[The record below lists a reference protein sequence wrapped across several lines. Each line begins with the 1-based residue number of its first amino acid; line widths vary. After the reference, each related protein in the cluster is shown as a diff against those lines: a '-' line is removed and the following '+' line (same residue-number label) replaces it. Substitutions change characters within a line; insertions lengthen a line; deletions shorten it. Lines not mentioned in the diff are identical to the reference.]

1 MAILRRVSASADW
14 TGNTDGTFTN
24 ILSARA
30 SFGFDKRVSE
40 ASIVT
45 PIRPG
50 YVSTASPGITYDD
63 AVTLTMGV
71 VGSNVSVRFI
81 GFVRDFRYSHNPKG
95 VETICRGLLTRA
107 EEYENWED
115 PQLFGGLMIED
126 LLGAPTGTA
135 PDIVKVVLNRAGVSF
150 TDANIQGS
158 STVYGDIDEVFIWH
172 NGNSDN
178 PLIDLQEA
186 GETALGYIERY
197 DAIDADFSATTGSGG
212 RYRTFET
219 LGGTIYRYMVGG
231 RPRATEEFTFTETV
245 DILDGNFERSISD
258 TRNYFVVTGYDPGD
272 NTGPESFTL
281 QGSNTF
287 QPSSSKHTY
296 RFSSPMIERSTE
308 AQSGTGMSCERL
320 ANVLALEFNREIV
333 SGWITTHRDDDIG
346 IAQTHLVQA
355 PGGLPGRLGV
365 AEKLWVQSLDISVD
379 EQGFTQR
386 ISYLGG
392 GLPDD
397 DLPVPP
403 SR

>member
-1 MAILRRVSASADW
+1 MAILRRVSSSASW
-14 TGNTDGTFTN
+14 TGGSTGTFSN

-45 PIRPG
+45 PTKLG
-50 YVSTASPGITYDD
+50 VTYDD
-63 AVTLTMGV
+63 VVTLTMGV
-71 VGSNVSVRFI
+71 VGSNVITRFV
-81 GFVRDFRYSHNPKG
+81 GLVRDFRYSPNPRG
-95 VETICRGLLTRA
+95 VETVCRGRLTRA
-107 EEYENWED
+107 VEYENWED
-115 PQLFGGLMIED
+115 PQLYGGLFIYD
-126 LLGAPTGTA
+126 LLGTQTGTA
-135 PDIVKVVLNRAGVSF
+135 PAIVQAVLTRANVPY
-150 TDANIQGS
+150 TAANIHGS
-158 STVYGDIDEVFIWH
+158 STVYGDIDDAFIWH

-197 DAIDADFSATTGSGG
+197 DAIDADFTPATGSGG

-219 LGGTIYRYMVGG
+219 LGGTVYRYLVGG
-231 RPRATEEFTFTETV
+231 RPRVAQDFTFTETV

-272 NTGPESFTL
+272 GTGPESFAL
-281 QGSNTF
+281 QESNTF

-308 AQSGTGMSCERL
+308 AQPGTGMSCERL
-320 ANVLALEFNREIV
+320 ANVLGLEFNREIV
-333 SGWITTHRDDDIG
+333 SGWIETHRDDDLG

-365 AEKLWVQSLDISVD
+365 AEKLWVQTLDISVD
-379 EQGFTQR
+379 DSGFTQR
-386 ISYLGG
+386 VSYLGG
-392 GLPDD
+392 GLPDAN
-397 DLPVPP
+397 LPVPP
-403 SR
+403 TR

>member
-1 MAILRRVSASADW
+1 MTISVRRISASASW
-14 TGNTDGTFTN
+14 TGASAGTFSN

-45 PIRPG
+45 PTKLT
-50 YVSTASPGITYDD
+50 VTYDD
-63 AVTLTMGV
+63 VVTLVMGV
-71 VGSNVSVRFI
+71 VGSNVITRFVGI
-81 GFVRDFRYSHNPKG
+81 VRDFRYTEQPRG
-95 VETICRGLLTRA
+95 VETVCGGLLTRA
-107 EEYENWED
+107 AEYENWED
-115 PQLFGGLMIED
+115 PQYWGGLFIND
-126 LLGAPTGTA
+126 LLGTATGTA
-135 PDIVKVVLNRAGVSF
+135 ATIVKAVLTKANVPYTA
-150 TDANIQGS
+150 ANIGS
-158 STVYGDIDEVFIWH
+158 SSVLYGDNDEAFLWH

-178 PLIDLQEA
+178 PVIDLQEA

-197 DAIDADFSATTGSGG
+197 DSIDCDYSVALGSGG

-219 LGGTIYRYMVGG
+219 LGGTIYRYLVGG
-231 RPRATEEFTFTETV
+231 RPRDTEQFTFTGGV
-245 DILDGNFERSISD
+245 DILDGQFERSISD

-272 NTGPESFTL
+272 NTGPESFAL
-281 QGSNTF
+281 QESNTF
-287 QPSSSKHTY
+287 QPVTSKHTY

-308 AQSGTGMSCERL
+308 AQPGTGMSCERL
-320 ANVLALEFNREIV
+320 ANVLSLEFNREIV
-333 SGWITTHRDDDIG
+333 SGWISTHRDDSLG
-346 IAQTHLVQA
+346 IAQTHLVQGA
-355 PGGLPGRLGV
+355 AGGLPGRLGV

-403 SR
+403 S

>member
-1 MAILRRVSASADW
+1 MLRRVAASADW
-14 TGNTDGTFTN
+14 TGGSSGSFTN

-45 PIRPG
+45 PTKLG
-50 YVSTASPGITYDD
+50 VTYDD

-81 GFVRDFRYSHNPKG
+81 GFVRDFRYSHNPRG
-95 VETICRGLLTRA
+95 VETVCRGLLTRA

-115 PQLFGGLMIED
+115 PQLYGGLFIYD
-126 LLGAPTGTA
+126 LLGTQTGTA
-135 PDIVKVVLNRAGVSF
+135 PAIVKAVLNKAGVSY
-150 TDANIQGS
+150 TDANINGS
-158 STVYGDIDEVFIWH
+158 STVYGDVDDAFIWH

-186 GETALGYIERY
+186 GETAMGYIERY
-197 DAIDADFSATTGSGG
+197 DAIDCDFSALTGSGG

-219 LGGTIYRYMVGG
+219 LGGQVYRFMVGG
-231 RPRATEEFTFTETV
+231 RPRNTQEFTFTETV

-258 TRNYFVVTGYDPGD
+258 TRNYYVVTGYDPGD
-272 NTGPESFTL
+272 STGPESFAL
-281 QGSNTF
+281 QDSNTF
-287 QPSSSKHTY
+287 QPSTSKHTY
-296 RFSSPMIERSTE
+296 RFSSPMIERSNE
-308 AQSGTGMSCERL
+308 SDPGSGMSCERL
-320 ANVLALEFNREIV
+320 ANVLSLEFNREIV
-333 SGWITTHRDDDIG
+333 SGWITTHRDDDLG

-379 EQGFTQR
+379 QDGFTQR
-386 ISYLGG
+386 VSYLGG

-397 DLPVPP
+397 NLPVPP
-403 SR
+403 GR

>member
-14 TGNTDGTFTN
+14 TGSSSGSFTN
-24 ILSARA
+24 ILTARA

-45 PIRPG
+45 PTKP
-50 YVSTASPGITYDD
+50 AATYDD

-81 GFVRDFRYSHNPKG
+81 GFVRDFRYSPSPRG
-95 VETICRGLLTRA
+95 VETVCRGLLTRA
-107 EEYENWED
+107 AEYENWED
-115 PQLFGGLMIED
+115 PQLFGGLMIQD
-126 LLGAPTGTA
+126 LLGTPTGTA
-135 PDIVKVVLNRAGVSF
+135 PEIVKVVLNKAGVSF

-158 STVYGDIDEVFIWH
+158 STVYGDMDEVFIWH

-186 GETALGYIERY
+186 GETALSYIERY
-197 DAIDADFSATTGSGG
+197 DTVDADFSAVTGSGG

-219 LGGTIYRYMVGG
+219 LGGEVYRFLVGG

-272 NTGPESFTL
+272 NTGPESFAL
-281 QGSNTF
+281 QESNAF
-287 QPSSSKHTY
+287 QPDTSKHTY

-308 AQSGTGMSCERL
+308 AQPGSGMSCERL
-320 ANVLALEFNREIV
+320 ANVLALEFNRESV
-333 SGWITTHRDDDIG
+333 SGWISTHRDDDIG

-365 AEKLWVQSLDISVD
+365 AEKLWVQSLDITVD

>member
-1 MAILRRVSASADW
+1 MLRRVAASADW
-14 TGNTDGTFTN
+14 TGGSSGSFTN

-30 SFGFDKRVSE
+30 SFGFDKRISE

-45 PIRPG
+45 PTKLA
-50 YVSTASPGITYDD
+50 VTYDD

-81 GFVRDFRYSHNPKG
+81 GFVRDFRYSHNPRG
-95 VETICRGLLTRA
+95 VETVCRGLLTRA

-115 PQLFGGLMIED
+115 PQLYGGLFIYD
-126 LLGAPTGTA
+126 LLGTQTGTA
-135 PDIVKVVLNRAGVSF
+135 PAIVKAVLNKAGVSF
-150 TDANIQGS
+150 TDANINGS
-158 STVYGDIDEVFIWH
+158 STVYGDIDDAFIWH

-186 GETALGYIERY
+186 GETAMGYIERY
-197 DAIDADFSATTGSGG
+197 DAIDCDFSATTGSGG

-219 LGGTIYRYMVGG
+219 LAGTVYRFMVGG

-258 TRNYFVVTGYDPGD
+258 TRNYYVVTGYDPGD
-272 NTGPESFTL
+272 STGPESFAL
-281 QGSNTF
+281 QDANTF
-287 QPSSSKHTY
+287 QPSTEKHTY
-296 RFSSPMIERSTE
+296 RFSSPMIERSNE
-308 AQSGTGMSCERL
+308 SDPGTGMSCERL
-320 ANVLALEFNREIV
+320 ANVLSLEYNREIV
-333 SGWITTHRDDDIG
+333 SGWITTHRDDDLG

-355 PGGLPGRLGV
+355 PGGLTGRLGV

-379 EQGFTQR
+379 QDGFTQR
-386 ISYLGG
+386 VSYLGG

-397 DLPVPP
+397 NLPVPP
-403 SR
+403 GR

>member
-1 MAILRRVSASADW
+1 MAILRRVAASADW
-14 TGNTDGTFTN
+14 TGGSSGSFTN

-45 PIRPG
+45 PTKLA
-50 YVSTASPGITYDD
+50 VTYDD

-81 GFVRDFRYSHNPKG
+81 GFVRDFRYSHNPRG
-95 VETICRGLLTRA
+95 VETVCRGLLTRA

-115 PQLFGGLMIED
+115 PQLYGGLFIYD
-126 LLGAPTGTA
+126 LLGTQTGTA
-135 PDIVKVVLNRAGVSF
+135 PDIVKAVLNKAGVSF
-150 TDANIQGS
+150 TDANINGS
-158 STVYGDIDEVFIWH
+158 STVYGDIDDAFIWH

-186 GETALGYIERY
+186 GETAMGYIERY
-197 DAIDADFSATTGSGG
+197 DAIDCDFSAVSGSGG

-219 LGGTIYRYMVGG
+219 LAGTVYRFMVGG

-258 TRNYFVVTGYDPGD
+258 TRNYYVVTGYDPGD
-272 NTGPESFTL
+272 STGPESFAL
-281 QGSNTF
+281 QDSNTF
-287 QPSSSKHTY
+287 QPSTEKHTY
-296 RFSSPMIERSTE
+296 RFSSPMIERSNE
-308 AQSGTGMSCERL
+308 SDPGTGMSCERL
-320 ANVLALEFNREIV
+320 ANVLSLEYNREIV
-333 SGWITTHRDDDIG
+333 SGWITTHRDDDLG

-379 EQGFTQR
+379 QDGFTQR
-386 ISYLGG
+386 VSYLGG

-397 DLPVPP
+397 NLPVPP
-403 SR
+403 GR